1 LPVRDCRGRSRHTGP
16 DHCDKPFASPER
28 PSGPLTQTGRWHKD
42 DIVELLKTGTTPEQ
56 SRVEG
61 AMRQVVED
69 GLKYLNDCDLRAI
82 ADYLF
87 AEPAIVHDV
96 ARH

>member
-1 LPVRDCRGRSRHTGP
+1 
-16 DHCDKPFASPER
+16 
-28 PSGPLTQTGRWHKD
+28 
-42 DIVELLKTGTTPEQ
+42 
-56 SRVEG
+56 
-61 AMRQVVED
+61 MREVVED